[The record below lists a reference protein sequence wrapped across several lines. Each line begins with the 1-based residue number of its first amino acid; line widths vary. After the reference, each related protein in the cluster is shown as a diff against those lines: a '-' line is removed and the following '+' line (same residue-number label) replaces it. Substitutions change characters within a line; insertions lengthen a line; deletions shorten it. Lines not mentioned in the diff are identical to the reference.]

1 LVGAKPVE
9 KKDFNTQQPVATNA
23 TPRKVNRRRFLK
35 LGGGAAA
42 VGAAAWVWAPEV
54 VRQHISEISLDI
66 WKPRAI
72 PTPADWKDSQITAS
86 WLGHASVLI
95 NFYGLNILTDP
106 VLHSRCGADL
116 GLGIIGPK
124 RRVAPALTTKDLP
137 RIDLV
142 LLSHAHLDHT
152 DSCTLGELKA
162 GPKAVVAS
170 GNRDLLKGTR
180 LKESTELKW
189 GEKTVVNTEKHGD
202 LEVEAFEVKHWG
214 ARWRHDTYRGY
225 NGYIL
230 RRGGKQI
237 IFGGDTALCNGFA
250 EIKNKGPF
258 ELACMPIGA
267 YKPFIWSHCNPEQAV
282 SMANDAGAKYI
293 MPIHHT
299 TFRFGRETYTEPLER
314 FEAALATEKERVALR
329 HAGETFVAA

>member
-1 LVGAKPVE
+1 MSE
-9 KKDFNTQQPVATNA
+9 QQSNSNQATTKTSIVSKNYS
-23 TPRKVNRRRFLK
+23 RRRFLK
-35 LGGGAAA
+35 LAGGATAA
-42 VGAAAWVWAPEV
+42 GSAAWIGLSQSWTPRF
-54 VRQHISEISLDI
+54 VRERISEIGVDV
-66 WKPRAI
+66 WKPTAK
-72 PTPADWKDSQITAS
+72 PTPADWKDTNITAS

-106 VLHSRCGADL
+106 VLHSRCGADI
-116 GLGIIGPK
+116 GIGIVGPK
-124 RRVAPALTTKDLP
+124 RRVAPALTTKELP

-152 DSCTLGELKA
+152 DYCTLSELKA
-162 GPKAVVAS
+162 GPKTVVAHRNS
-170 GNRDLLKGTR
+170 DLLKGTN
-180 LKESTELKW
+180 LKNPTELNW
-189 GEKTVVNTEKHGD
+189 GEKTIVKTADHGD
-202 LEVEAFEVKHWG
+202 IEIEAFEVRHWG

-237 IFGGDTALCNGFA
+237 IFGGDTALCKGFA

-267 YKPFIWSHCNPEQAV
+267 YNPWIYSHCNPEQAIR
-282 SMANDAGAKYI
+282 MANDAGAKYI
-293 MPIHHT
+293 LPIHHT

-314 FEAALATEKERVALR
+314 FETALSSEKERIALR
-329 HAGETFVAA
+329 HAGETFLTA

>member
-1 LVGAKPVE
+1 M
-9 KKDFNTQQPVATNA
+9 
-23 TPRKVNRRRFLK
+23 
-35 LGGGAAA
+35 
-42 VGAAAWVWAPEV
+42 
-54 VRQHISEISLDI
+54 
-66 WKPRAI
+66 
-72 PTPADWKDSQITAS
+72 PADWKDTNITAT
-86 WLGHASVLI
+86 WLGHSSVLI

-106 VLHSRCGADL
+106 VLHSRCGADI
-116 GLGIIGPK
+116 GVGIIGPK

-152 DSCTLGELKA
+152 DYCTLSELKA
-162 GPKAVVAS
+162 GPKTVVAHRNS
-170 GNRDLLKGTR
+170 DLLNGTN
-180 LKESTELKW
+180 LKNPTELNW
-189 GEKTVVNTEKHGD
+189 GEKTIVKTAEHGD
-202 LEVEAFEVKHWG
+202 IEVEAFQVRHWG

-237 IFGGDTALCNGFA
+237 IFGGDTALCKGFA

-267 YKPFIWSHCNPEQAV
+267 YNPWIYSHCNPEQAV
-282 SMANDAGAKYI
+282 RMANDAGAKYI
-293 MPIHHT
+293 LPIHHT

-314 FEAALATEKERVALR
+314 FETALSAEKERIALR
-329 HAGETFVAA
+329 HAGETFLTA

>member
-1 LVGAKPVE
+1 MRLAAGATAVGG
-9 KKDFNTQQPVATNA
+9 ATWVGFSQSW
-23 TPRKVNRRRFLK
+23 TPRFVRERF
-35 LGGGAAA
+35 
-42 VGAAAWVWAPEV
+42 
-54 VRQHISEISLDI
+54 SEIGLDVN
-66 WKPRAI
+66 KPSTR
-72 PTPADWKDSQITAS
+72 PTPSTWDNSKITAS

-116 GLGIIGPK
+116 GFAICGPK
-124 RRVAPALTTKDLP
+124 RRVAPALKVKELP

-152 DSCTLGELKA
+152 DYCTLSELKA
-162 GPKAVVAS
+162 APAVVAHRN
-170 GNRDLLKGTR
+170 GDLLEGTR
-180 LKESTELKW
+180 LKTAAELKW
-189 GEKTVVNTEKHGD
+189 GDKTVVKTDSQGD
-202 LEVEAFEVKHWG
+202 IEVEAFEVKHWG

-237 IFGGDTALCNGFA
+237 IFGGDTALTKSFG
-250 EIKNKGPF
+250 EIKRKGPF

-267 YKPFIWSHCNPEQAV
+267 YNPWIWSHCNPEQSV
-282 SMANDAGAKYI
+282 RMANDAGAKYLI
-293 MPIHHT
+293 PIHHT

-314 FEAALATEKERVALR
+314 FETALSNEPERVALR
-329 HAGETFVAA
+329 HAGETFVTA

>member
-1 LVGAKPVE
+1 MSEQSNSSEAKKSVLNKNVSRRKFIKLAGGAS
-9 KKDFNTQQPVATNA
+9 AA
-23 TPRKVNRRRFLK
+23 
-35 LGGGAAA
+35 GGAAWI
-42 VGAAAWVWAPEV
+42 GLSQSWTPKF
-54 VRQHISEISLDI
+54 VRERISEIGVDVC
-66 WKPRAI
+66 KPTSI
-72 PTPADWKDSQITAS
+72 PTPADWKDTNITAS

-124 RRVAPALTTKDLP
+124 RRVAPALTTKELP

-152 DSCTLGELKA
+152 DTCTLGELKA
-162 GPKAVVAS
+162 GPQTIVAHRNS
-170 GNRDLLKGTR
+170 DLVKGTH
-180 LKESTELKW
+180 LKNPTELNW
-189 GEKTVVNTEKHGD
+189 GDKTVIKTAAHGD
-202 LEVEAFEVKHWG
+202 IEVEAFEVRHWG

-237 IFGGDTALCNGFA
+237 IFGGDTALCKGFS
-250 EIKNKGPF
+250 EIKSKGPF

-267 YKPFIWSHCNPEQAV
+267 YNPWIYSHCTPEQAV
-282 SMANDAGAKYI
+282 RMANDARAKYI
-293 MPIHHT
+293 LPIHHY
-299 TFRFGRETYTEPLER
+299 TFRFGRECYTEPLER
-314 FEAALATEKERVALR
+314 LQAALKQEPERLALKE
-329 HAGETFVAA
+329 AGETFLVA

>member
-1 LVGAKPVE
+1 MSLKSSIEQAPAAANSK
-9 KKDFNTQQPVATNA
+9 A
-23 TPRKVNRRRFLK
+23 RKSFSRRRFLR
-35 LGGGAAA
+35 LGATATAAS
-42 VGAAAWVWAPEV
+42 GAAWVGLSANAKYL
-54 VRQHISEISLDI
+54 RDYISEIGNDAL
-66 WKPRAI
+66 KPKAT
-72 PTPADWKDSQITAS
+72 PTPLEWKDSQITAS
-86 WLGHASVLI
+86 WLGHATVLI

-124 RRVAPALTTKDLP
+124 RRVAPALSVKDLP

-152 DSCTLGELKA
+152 DSCTLGALKA
-162 GPKAVVAS
+162 GPKVVVAHRNS
-170 GNRDLLKGTR
+170 DLLKGTR
-180 LKESTELKW
+180 IQDSTELNW
-189 GEKTVVNTEKHGD
+189 GEKTLVKTDKHGD
-202 LEVEAFEVKHWG
+202 IEVEAFEVKHWG

-230 RRGGKQI
+230 RRGGKQM
-237 IFGGDTALCNGFA
+237 IFGGDTALCKGFA

-267 YKPFIWSHCNPEQAV
+267 YNPFIWSHCNPEQAV
-282 SMANDAGAKYI
+282 QMANEAGARYV

-314 FEAALATEKERVALR
+314 FETALASEKERVALR
-329 HAGETFVAA
+329 HAGETFMTA